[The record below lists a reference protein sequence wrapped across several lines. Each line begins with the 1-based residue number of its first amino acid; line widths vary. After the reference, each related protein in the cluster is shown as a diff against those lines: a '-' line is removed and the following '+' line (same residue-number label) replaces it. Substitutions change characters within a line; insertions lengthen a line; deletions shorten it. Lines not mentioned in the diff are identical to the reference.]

1 MSCSIADN
9 LCIQT
14 PTTQHAPGTF
24 AAADWAVL
32 IGYFAVL
39 AVTGYLFARRKQTD
53 TTGYFLGSRHMPTW
67 AVAISIVAT
76 SLSAVTF
83 IGVPNSAYLGDL
95 TYLATNL
102 GMILAA
108 IVIAFFF
115 LPAFYRSK
123 SASIYDL
130 LERRFDARARK
141 AASITFLLGR
151 ILASGVRVYVGA
163 MPASVLIF
171 GVEHGLEPRYLAPTI
186 AMLAIVGIVYTLAG
200 GISSVIWSDVLQY
213 IVLMGAAITA
223 IFLITQSFTAPL
235 PEILESLGSGNDGES
250 KLKLLDTGFDLTHS
264 FSLPACIIGFTL
276 LGIGSYGTDQ
286 DLAQRMLTCKSAAH
300 GARSVLSGILL
311 GIPTVAVFLFVGLG
325 LWIVYQRP
333 ELTSIN
339 ATRSGSTDKVF
350 LDYIMTQIPTGVRG
364 LMMAGLFAAGLSS
377 MNSAINAMG
386 AAFVDD
392 LYRPIKSDQPPHHY
406 LRVGR
411 ITVVIAGILLGLCAI
426 GSIYW
431 KNNNGDTLI
440 NFALGAM
447 TFAYAGLVGVFFTAL
462 FTKRGNTLSV
472 ILALSIGFLWMLCSQ
487 GFVHDRFFGSVA
499 EGERMSWIDK
509 YYSIHFTWKLTIG
522 VALSMLVCVIP
533 AGRTQSS

>member
-1 MSCSIADN
+1 MADRSG
-9 LCIQT
+9 IQSPPVQPVSTAFT
-14 PTTQHAPGTF
+14 P
-24 AAADWAVL
+24 ADWGVL
-32 IGYFAVL
+32 AGYFGVL
-39 AVTGYLFARRKQTD
+39 VLTGYLFARRKQTD

-83 IGVPNSAYLGDL
+83 IGVPNSVYLGDL

-108 IVIAFFF
+108 LVIAYFFI
-115 LPAFYRSK
+115 PVFYRSQ

-141 AASITFLLGR
+141 AASITFLIGR

-163 MPASVLIF
+163 MPASILLF

-186 AMLAIVGIVYTLAG
+186 AMLAVVGIVYTLAG

-223 IFLITQSFTAPL
+223 IFLITRTFTAPM
-235 PEILESLGSGNDGES
+235 PEVLDALRTGNEGAS
-250 KLKLLDTGFDLTHS
+250 KLKLVDTSWDLTHS

-300 GARSVLSGILL
+300 GARSVLGGILL
-311 GIPTVAVFLFVGLG
+311 GIPTVAVFLIVGLG

-333 ELTSIN
+333 EMTSIN
-339 ATRSGSTDKVF
+339 AVRSGSTDKVF

-386 AAFVDD
+386 AAFIDD
-392 LYRPIKSDQPPHHY
+392 LYRPLKPDMPPRHY

-411 ITVVIAGILLGLCAI
+411 IAVVLSGILLGLCAA

-431 KNNNGDTLI
+431 KDHNGETLI

-447 TFAYAGLVGVFFTAL
+447 TFAYAGLVAVFFTAL
-462 FTKRGNTLSV
+462 FTKRGDSSTV
-472 ILALSIGFLWMLCSQ
+472 ILALASGFLWMLFSQ
-487 GFVHDRFFGSVA
+487 PVVLNSLGGGHPESPLTQYA
-499 EGERMSWIDK
+499 A
-509 YYSIHFTWKLTIG
+509 YHFTWKLTLG
-522 VALSMLVCVIP
+522 VGISMLVCMVAP
-533 AGRTQSS
+533 AKNQPS

>member
-1 MSCSIADN
+1 MPIADN
-9 LCIQT
+9 LRIHM
-14 PTTQHAPGTF
+14 PTAQPTQDSF

-32 IGYFAVL
+32 IGYFVVL

-95 TYLATNL
+95 TYLATNI

-108 IVIAFFF
+108 FVIAFFF
-115 LPAFYRSK
+115 LPVFYRSK

-163 MPASVLIF
+163 MPASVLLF
-171 GVEHGLEPRYLAPTI
+171 GVEHGLEARYLAPTI
-186 AMLAIVGIVYTLAG
+186 AMLAIVGIIYTLAG

-223 IFLITQSFTAPL
+223 IFLIANSFTAPIT
-235 PEILESLGSGNDGES
+235 EIIETLGTGNDGDS
-250 KLKLLDTGFDLTHS
+250 KLKLLDPSFDLTHS

-300 GARSVLSGILL
+300 GARSVLAGILL

-339 ATRSGSTDKVF
+339 ATRSGNTDKVF
-350 LDYIMTQIPTGVRG
+350 LDYIMTQIPSGVRG

-392 LYRPIKSDQPPHHY
+392 LYKPLKPDQPPRHY

-411 ITVVIAGILLGLCAI
+411 IAVVVAGLLLGLCAI

-462 FTKRGNTLSV
+462 FTKRGNTVSV
-472 ILALSIGFLWMLCSQ
+472 ILALAIGFLWMLGSQ
-487 GFVHDRFFGSVA
+487 SFVHDSVFGAVPD
-499 EGERMSWIDK
+499 GQQMSWIDK

-522 VALSMLVCVIP
+522 VALSMLVCI
-533 AGRTQSS
+533 AGRPRIQAS